1 MQKLMGNAVYG
12 GIGRGVMKFFHREE
26 VVISKARV
34 GDTLRELRRFAY
46 ARNEVVEELKHL
58 YSQAVDEV
66 GEDEAQIFL
75 IHQMILDDNQYV
87 NSMEKLILNDHS
99 NAEFAVVRT
108 VKLFSKMMEETS
120 TESEYISER
129 IADIRDVSAR
139 LLRHLQNRDEQVF
152 KLEEMSIVC
161 ADDFLPSETIM
172 LDKSK
177 VAAICTSYGSTNSHT
192 AILARTRGIPCIIGV
207 GDDLKDEL
215 ENKYCIVDSYSGIMY
230 IEPDNETSKL
240 LDHKEAIEGRKRE
253 LLTRLRGR
261 KNITRDGREIEVLAN
276 ICDLTDIE
284 SAKVNDCGGIGLL
297 RSEYLYLDKEDYP
310 NEDVQ
315 FYNYRRVLTEM
326 QGKPV
331 VIRTMDIGA
340 DNELDYFGLD
350 QEKNPALGFRSI
362 RVCLSRPEIF
372 KTQLRALFRASVYG
386 DLRILFPLIIDV
398 DEIVKIKEIINEVK
412 AELLRDG
419 KQFKDNIPIG
429 ILVETPAAVMLSD
442 LLAEQVDFFSIGT
455 NDLEQYS
462 NAIYRHN
469 PQFEKI
475 CPANRICVLRMIKMV
490 CDNAHAHGIKAYIC
504 GELGADTDFTEV
516 FLDLHVDGLS
526 VTPTNIL
533 PVRKTIRSLN
543 LSDRRQVR
551 QNIQKHLKC

>member
-1 MQKLMGNAVYG
+1 M
-12 GIGRGVMKFFHREE
+12 
-26 VVISKARV
+26 
-34 GDTLRELRRFAY
+34 
-46 ARNEVVEELKHL
+46 
-58 YSQAVDEV
+58 
-66 GEDEAQIFL
+66 FL
-75 IHQMILDDNQYV
+75 W
-87 NSMEKLILNDHS
+87 LILNEHC

-108 VKLFSKMMEETS
+108 VKVFSKMMS
-120 TESEYISER
+120 DMSSESEYISER

-139 LLRHLQNRDEQVF
+139 LLRHIQNRDEKVF
-152 KLEEMSIVC
+152 KLEEMSVVC

-177 VAAICTSYGSTNSHT
+177 VAAICTSYGSANSHT
-192 AILARTRGIPCIIGV
+192 AILARTRGIPCIIGI
-207 GDDLKDEL
+207 GEELKETL

-230 IEPDNETSKL
+230 LEPDNETAKL
-240 LDHKEAIEGRKRE
+240 LDHKEAVEGRKRE

-284 SAKVNDCGGIGLL
+284 SAKTNDCGGIGLL
-297 RSEYLYLDKEDYP
+297 RSEYLYNNKEDYP
-310 NEDVQ
+310 DEEVQ

-340 DNELDYFGLD
+340 DSDLEYFGFEH
-350 QEKNPALGFRSI
+350 EKNPALGFRSI

-398 DEIVKIKEIINEVK
+398 SEIIRIKEIVDEVK
-412 AELLRDG
+412 AELIHDN
-419 KQFKDNIPIG
+419 KPFKDNIPLGALI
-429 ILVETPAAVMLSD
+429 ETPAAVMLSD
-442 LLAEQVDFFSIGT
+442 LLAQNVDFFAIGT

-462 NAIYRHN
+462 NAIYRYN
-469 PQFEKI
+469 PNFEQI
-475 CPANRICVLRMIKMV
+475 CPDDHICVLRMIKMV

-504 GELGADTDFTEV
+504 GELGADTDYTEV

-533 PVRKTIRSLN
+533 TVRKTIRSLN

>member
-1 MQKLMGNAVYG
+1 MQKLMGSSVYG
-12 GIGRGVMKFFHREE
+12 GIGRGVLKYFHRDEI
-26 VVISKARV
+26 VISKARV
-34 GDTLRELRRFAY
+34 VDTLRELRRFAY
-46 ARNEVVEELKHL
+46 ARNEVAEELKQL
-58 YSQAVDEV
+58 YSQAVEEV

-87 NSMEKLILNDHS
+87 NSMEKLILNEHC

-108 VKLFSKMMEETS
+108 VKMFSKMMS
-120 TESEYISER
+120 DMSGESEYISER
-129 IADIRDVSAR
+129 IADIRDVSSR
-139 LLRHLQNRDEQVF
+139 LLRHIQNRDEKVF
-152 KLEEMSIVC
+152 KLDEMSIVC

-177 VAAICTSYGSTNSHT
+177 VAAICTCYGSANSHT

-207 GDDLKDEL
+207 GDELKESL

-230 IEPDNETSKL
+230 IEPDSETTKL
-240 LDHKEAIEGRKRE
+240 LEHKEAAEGRKRE

-261 KNITRDGREIEVLAN
+261 KNITRDGREIQVLAN
-276 ICDLTDIE
+276 ICDLSDIE
-284 SAKVNDCGGIGLL
+284 SAKINDCGGIGLL
-297 RSEYLYLDKEDYP
+297 RSEYLYTGKDDYP
-310 NEDVQ
+310 DEEVQ
-315 FYNYRRVLTEM
+315 FYNYRRVLTEL

-372 KTQLRALFRASVYG
+372 KTQLRSLFRASVYG

-398 DEIVKIKEIINEVK
+398 SEIERIKEIIDTVK
-412 AELLRDG
+412 AELIR
-419 KQFKDNIPIG
+419 DNIPFKENIPLG
-429 ILVETPAAVMLSD
+429 ALIETPAAVMLSD
-442 LLAEQVDFFSIGT
+442 LIAQQVDFFAIGT

-469 PQFEKI
+469 PYFERI
-475 CPANRICVLRMIKMV
+475 CPDDHLCVLRMIKIV
-490 CDNAHAHGIKAYIC
+490 CDNAHAHGIKVYIC
-504 GELGADTDFTEV
+504 GELGADTSYTEV

-526 VTPTNIL
+526 VTPSNIL
-533 PVRKTIRSLN
+533 PVRKMIRSLN

-551 QNIQKHLKC
+551 QNIQKFLKC

>member
-1 MQKLMGNAVYG
+1 
-12 GIGRGVMKFFHREE
+12 
-26 VVISKARV
+26 
-34 GDTLRELRRFAY
+34 
-46 ARNEVVEELKHL
+46 
-58 YSQAVDEV
+58 
-66 GEDEAQIFL
+66 
-75 IHQMILDDNQYV
+75 
-87 NSMEKLILNDHS
+87 
-99 NAEFAVVRT
+99 
-108 VKLFSKMMEETS
+108 
-120 TESEYISER
+120 
-129 IADIRDVSAR
+129 
-139 LLRHLQNRDEQVF
+139 
-152 KLEEMSIVC
+152 
-161 ADDFLPSETIM
+161 
-172 LDKSK
+172 
-177 VAAICTSYGSTNSHT
+177 
-192 AILARTRGIPCIIGV
+192 
-207 GDDLKDEL
+207 
-215 ENKYCIVDSYSGIMY
+215 
-230 IEPDNETSKL
+230 
-240 LDHKEAIEGRKRE
+240 
-253 LLTRLRGR
+253 
-261 KNITRDGREIEVLAN
+261 
-276 ICDLTDIE
+276 
-284 SAKVNDCGGIGLL
+284 
-297 RSEYLYLDKEDYP
+297 
-310 NEDVQ
+310 
-315 FYNYRRVLTEM
+315 
-326 QGKPV
+326 
-331 VIRTMDIGA
+331 MDIGA